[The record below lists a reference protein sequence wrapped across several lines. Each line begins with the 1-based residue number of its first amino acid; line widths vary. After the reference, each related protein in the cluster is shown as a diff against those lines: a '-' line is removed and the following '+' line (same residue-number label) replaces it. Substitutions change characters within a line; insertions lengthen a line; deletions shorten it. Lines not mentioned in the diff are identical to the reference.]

1 MIGIIVGIIIFSA
14 LIFFFITCYIANAI
28 ISKKIYPTRGDGSIS
43 IKYALPSDYPF
54 LEVHK
59 SYFLNNKKARLS
71 IYEYKLKNND
81 PKGLVLF
88 IHGIGGGHFYSLQ
101 LINYLCEQGYMVL
114 AYDQYASGTSEGK
127 RIESMSQGAID
138 VKYAVR
144 YIEEHY
150 KMPFYVMGHSWGG
163 FCASQALRYS
173 KNITKCIS
181 IAGLDSEAS
190 MTSGPK
196 FFASI
201 ATLFVKICGF
211 TKYGRYALYSQYGA
225 FKKTTAKVLY
235 LQGKEDL
242 VVSPI
247 KTGYKYQKKLKN
259 HDNIKV
265 VMLPEKGHSPIVTYE
280 SQLAQGKIMAQF
292 GMLGENL
299 VPIETYVDFVKNN
312 VPDMDVYKLI
322 VDFLDN

>member
-1 MIGIIVGIIIFSA
+1 MIGIIIVASVVIA
-14 LIFFFITCYIANAI
+14 LILFFISCYIANAI
-28 ISKKIYPTRGDGSIS
+28 VSKNIYLTRGDGSIS
-43 IKYALPSDYPF
+43 IKYARPSDYPN
-54 LEVHK
+54 LEVNK

-71 IYEYKLKNND
+71 IYEYKLKNKE

-127 RIESMSQGAID
+127 RIESLTQGAID
-138 VKYAVR
+138 VKHAVR

-163 FCASQALRYS
+163 YCASQALRYS

-196 FFASI
+196 FFASL
-201 ATLFVKICGF
+201 ASLFVMICGS
-211 TKYGRYALYSQYGA
+211 TKYGKYAFYSQYGS
-225 FKKTTAKVLY
+225 FKKTSAKVLY

-242 VVSPI
+242 VVNPN

-259 HDNIKV
+259 RPNIEVK
-265 VMLPEKGHSPIVTYE
+265 MLDKKGHSPIITYE
-280 SQLAQGKIMAQF
+280 SQLEQGKIMAQF

-299 VPIETYVDFVKNN
+299 VPLETYVDFVKNN